1 MLRLLQNCI
10 RLRVGKGEGDGKA
23 QRSTGGQSSAVS
35 LQVVARRRPL
45 KILGCWLQQAKACLG
60 TLCTVHSAVTR
71 TTTAS
76 MVQHSNQSSC
86 MLWRL
91 VEHEPL
97 AGENVALTITKTT
110 TRRCVRRAGH

>member
-23 QRSTGGQSSAVS
+23 QRSTGGQSEEEEGQQSRGQSSAVS

-86 MLWRL
+86 M
-91 VEHEPL
+91 
-97 AGENVALTITKTT
+97 
-110 TRRCVRRAGH
+110 